1 MRGTAPRYGFGGHG
15 LAQIERG
22 RSVLAVSRLN
32 GNTVTVEAAEQ
43 TILGMLMT
51 NPAALDNVLPVLR
64 STDFHKPA
72 HGSIYAA
79 ITANAASGEPTEPM
93 AVAVTLA
100 DHEELARV
108 GGAPYLHTLL
118 SSAPAAGSVGW
129 YAQRIAEA
137 SRVRRIE
144 TATAKL
150 GIAVRTGDLGV
161 IAAANRELQAE
172 LEATP
177 ADIRGWTKPVT
188 AGTPALPEF
197 PVKVLPPVLHDMVE
211 AVSSEVQ
218 APIAMAGMLSL
229 AICASTLAGK
239 VHVVGREGH
248 VEELPLWVFVA
259 AESAERKTPVFN
271 LLRKPLIEFEKE
283 RAPQVELERRRQQS
297 NLKVIQGVIA
307 KLERDAVKNGLG
319 SVQRDLELAQA
330 EEMALKVP
338 AEMKLWTSSPT
349 PEAVHGLLSQHD
361 GRMAV
366 FADEGGIFGVL
377 AGRYAGRSGGA
388 DLDPFLAGYV
398 GSPLRASRV
407 TAERKDVDHA
417 FLTMGFAVQPS
428 ILSDIGAIPG
438 AEERGLVGR
447 FLFALPES
455 LVGGRMYAGS
465 TPVPDRVAAE
475 YGKALRRWADLES
488 TPGRRR
494 LRLEGAA
501 YHAYA
506 EFHDSI
512 ERRNRRPDGDLAE
525 ISSWSGKVAGTTLR
539 VAAVLHAFADP
550 QRALE
555 RPVGLEA
562 VAAAITLTEEFL
574 IPHALAA
581 FGVVRQGSASGS
593 TARVLSW
600 LASRRPTEFT
610 LNEVFKA
617 LRSGS
622 GRGGVQ
628 SKHDLMPALEQLE
641 ADGYVRRVEAPRKD
655 TILFEVNPLWDFT

>member
-1 MRGTAPRYGFGGHG
+1 MSHP
-15 LAQIERG
+15 
-22 RSVLAVSRLN
+22 N
-32 GNTVTVEAAEQ
+32 GSTVTVEAAEQ
-43 TILGMLMT
+43 IVLGMLMT
-51 NPAALDNVLPVLR
+51 NPAAVDQAITLL
-64 STDFHKPA
+64 SSSDFHKPA

-79 ITANAASGEPTEPM
+79 ITANAAGGCPTEPM
-93 AVAVTLA
+93 AVALTLNE
-100 DHEELARV
+100 HGELVRV
-108 GGAPYLHTLL
+108 GGANYLHTLIADTPL
-118 SSAPAAGSVGW
+118 VGDVDW
-129 YAQRIAEA
+129 YARRIAEA
-137 SRVRRIE
+137 SRVRRIDA
-144 TATAKL
+144 ATAKL
-150 GIAVRTGDLGV
+150 SVAVRGGDLEV
-161 IAAANRELQAE
+161 IAAANRALQAE

-177 ADIRGWTKPVT
+177 ADIRGWAKPATANSSALPDFPVT
-188 AGTPALPEF
+188 A
-197 PVKVLPPVLHDMVE
+197 LPPVLRDMVQ

-218 APIAMAGMLSL
+218 APVAMAGMLTL

-239 VHVVGREGH
+239 VSIVGREGH

-271 LLRKPLIEFEKE
+271 LLRRPLIEFERE

-297 NLKVIQGVIA
+297 NLKVIQGQIA
-307 KLERDAVKNGLG
+307 KLERDAVKNGVS
-319 SVQRDLELAQA
+319 SVQHELEIAQA
-330 EEMALKVP
+330 EEMALKIP

-417 FLTMGFAVQPS
+417 YLTMGFAVQPS

-455 LVGGRMYAGS
+455 LVGERMYAGS
-465 TPVPDRVAAE
+465 TPVPVEVAAA
-475 YGKALRRWADLES
+475 YGQALRQWAELEV
-488 TPGRRR
+488 PGDPRR
-494 LRLEGAA
+494 LRLEAAA

-506 EFHDSI
+506 AFHDSI
-512 ERRNRRPDGDLAE
+512 ERRNRRPDGDLAD
-525 ISSWSGKVAGTTLR
+525 ISSWSGKIAGTTLR
-539 VAAVLHAFADP
+539 VAAILHAFANP
-550 QRALE
+550 SSALE
-555 RPVGLEA
+555 RPVGLA
-562 VAAAITLTEEFL
+562 SVSAAISLTEEFL

-581 FGVVRQGSASGS
+581 FGVVRQGAASGS
-593 TARVLSW
+593 SSRVLSW
-600 LASRRPTEFT
+600 VASRRLTEFT
-610 LNEVFKA
+610 LNEAFKA

-628 SKHDLMPALEQLE
+628 TKHDLMPALEQLE
-641 ADGYVRRVEAPRKD
+641 LEGYVRRVEAPRKD
-655 TILFEVNPLWDFT
+655 TILFEVNPLWDFD